1 MDDSTFLYSV
11 LCIALVVAISY
22 ALKQKSRK
30 NLPPTPPSI
39 PIIGHL
45 HLLKPPVHRSL
56 LTLSQ
61 KYGPVLSLRF
71 GSRLV
76 VVVSSIDAAE
86 ECFTKNDV
94 VFANRPDFAVSKC
107 LSYNHTTL
115 GAAPYGDH
123 WRKLR
128 RVSALEILSANRLN
142 TNSAIRRDEVRRLV
156 NKLSQC
162 SRDDFARVEFKSMV
176 KELTLNITMR
186 MVAGKRYYGEETDE
200 SSEARTFRAIVDE
213 LFEFMLAQYP
223 ADFLPILKYI
233 DIQGFMKR
241 AKKLIKR
248 VDAFWQ
254 GIVDEHRTNQIHNQE
269 MENSMV
275 AHFLK
280 LQESQPQYYT
290 DDIIKGLILT
300 MVLGGSDTTAVTIEW
315 AMSNLLNHPTVLKK
329 ARAELETQLGDQLL
343 EESEVPKLSYLRC
356 IVLETL
362 RLYPA
367 GPLLLPHK
375 SSADCTLS
383 GYDVPRDTILLVNAW
398 AIHRDPTL
406 WEDPTSFRPERF
418 EGGDGEAN
426 SKLMIAFGLG
436 RRACPG
442 SGMAHRVLGLTLGL
456 LIQCFDWKSIDGK
469 EVDMTEGK
477 GVSMPKAE
485 PLEALCKPRPIAS
498 KLLL

>member
-1 MDDSTFLYSV
+1 
-11 LCIALVVAISY
+11 
-22 ALKQKSRK
+22 
-30 NLPPTPPSI
+30 
-39 PIIGHL
+39 
-45 HLLKPPVHRSL
+45 
-56 LTLSQ
+56 
-61 KYGPVLSLRF
+61 
-71 GSRLV
+71 
-76 VVVSSIDAAE
+76 
-86 ECFTKNDV
+86 
-94 VFANRPDFAVSKC
+94 
-107 LSYNHTTL
+107 
-115 GAAPYGDH
+115 
-123 WRKLR
+123 
-128 RVSALEILSANRLN
+128 
-142 TNSAIRRDEVRRLV
+142 
-156 NKLSQC
+156 
-162 SRDDFARVEFKSMV
+162 
-176 KELTLNITMR
+176 
-186 MVAGKRYYGEETDE
+186 
-200 SSEARTFRAIVDE
+200 
-213 LFEFMLAQYP
+213 
-223 ADFLPILKYI
+223 
-233 DIQGFMKR
+233 
-241 AKKLIKR
+241 
-248 VDAFWQ
+248 
-254 GIVDEHRTNQIHNQE
+254 
-269 MENSMV
+269 
-275 AHFLK
+275 
-280 LQESQPQYYT
+280 
-290 DDIIKGLILT
+290 

-469 EVDMTEGK
+469 DVDMTEGK